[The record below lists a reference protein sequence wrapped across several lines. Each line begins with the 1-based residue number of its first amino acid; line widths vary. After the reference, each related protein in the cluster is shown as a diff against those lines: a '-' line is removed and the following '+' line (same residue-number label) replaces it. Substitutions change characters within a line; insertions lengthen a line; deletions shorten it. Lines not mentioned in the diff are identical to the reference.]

1 MIKALALIKRLPGTD
16 RDAFREHYETVHVPL
31 ALPLLDGLERYV
43 RYHVHS
49 NRYGDF
55 AFDVLS
61 AFWYRDRAA
70 TDEVFS
76 RLASAEGEAILADE
90 LTFMDKPANRFF
102 AVSERSWLSC
112 EEGEE
117 GDEHLF
123 VLVARPE
130 NMSRFDAS
138 SHLTNRLWPRL
149 LDRVEPPSF
158 ALLRDCFPMQGDEI
172 VFDSIM
178 QIGASG
184 HAGLEEWSKSLEN
197 EGYRV
202 CAVETLRFETRLD
215 A

>member
-1 MIKALALIKRLPGTD
+1 MIKTLALIKRLPGSS

-43 RYHVHS
+43 RYHVHA
-49 NRYGDF
+49 NRFGDF
-55 AFDVLS
+55 AFDVLT

-70 TDEVFS
+70 TDSVFS

-102 AVSERSWLSC
+102 AVSQRSWLP
-112 EEGEE
+112 GEE
-117 GDEHLF
+117 GDEHVF
-123 VLVARPE
+123 VIISRPE
-130 NMSRFDAS
+130 DMSRFDAS
-138 SHLTNRLWPRL
+138 SNLTNRHWPRL
-149 LDRVEPPSF
+149 LDRVEEPSF
-158 ALLRDCFPMQGDEI
+158 ALLRDFFPMQGDQI
-172 VFDSIM
+172 TFDSIM

-184 HAGLEEWSKSLEN
+184 YAGLEEWSKSLED

-202 CAVETLRFETRLD
+202 CAVETRRFETRLD